1 MSVREITAMSIS
13 SAVAGENGGAVGA
26 AEGRAVLAFEA
37 PDPGTQT
44 VLLALASGQ
53 DHRTANR
60 TGAFVPTR
68 TVKAQL
74 VAFFTVGKLV
84 VVLREIGRDGCPV
97 FLRGRL
103 REAGASLRP
112 RQADRQGGGRK

>member
-1 MSVREITAMSIS
+1 MSVREIHGNVDIKR
-13 SAVAGENGGAVGA
+13 AVAGENGGAVGA
-26 AEGRAVLAFEA
+26 AEGRAVLALEA
-37 PDPGTQT
+37 PDAGTQT

-74 VAFFTVGKLV
+74 VAFFAGGKLV
-84 VVLREIGRDGCPV
+84 VVFGLEGNEEGFLAGLKLGRG
-97 FLRGRL
+97 
-103 REAGASLRP
+103 EADAALI
-112 RQADRQGGGRK
+112 